1 MYWGSLLGIGDALS
15 GAIDGIK
22 EAVYQVGSF
31 FGQILYS
38 IWRLLAWVID
48 QIELVFSSLAGLDTQ
63 GGEDLVSK
71 IINNKSVQ
79 AILSNMIAISMVII
93 VFFTIIK
100 ILQDHYKEKDGG
112 NPYKVVI
119 STFKGMLMFFFV
131 GIAVTVGIQAAG
143 VFLRGLDAAT
153 SGGSTTLSGQVFKAM
168 AADANRKRK
177 GKDGDGGFFADVAN
191 KYWSRTSSEGGIEHG
206 KYAMVQMKDNGQT
219 KTQADLLKIYE
230 ELCPE
235 YKYGIVGSDGK
246 VTPLNPSILSL
257 FKDSLS
263 TQDVGAELGSNVEK
277 WYGTGEKVKYDN
289 DTEFGDGSGEVTAG
303 YKNDIFQAVTL
314 NIKPSIN
321 LTWSPVDIVTS
332 YYEMMA
338 DGDPIAWDLNVTFLG
353 TGFNLSFMIEKVK
366 YFKTSEIKKSLEDSA
381 KQFGISIN
389 ASAGLQD
396 GEVSASFKLDMFD
409 PQMFMDLLASILV
422 NVVYTNM
429 MQFMVEAIPSMYVRY
444 VIGPVTINL
453 LQLFGPLIFDCT
465 ETLMNNSF
473 GELIPTVKEKDEETG
488 KLVPIKDDE
497 GNDIKM
503 VQAFAHNESS
513 HNGGVWVNANSKSPN
528 IPLSIEKY
536 IVDGNFE
543 ELWSQLT
550 DNWNQFVEQM
560 ETSAEA
566 AYDQFDE
573 NVQQIEDANLR
584 GQEQADWQ
592 SYKALVDEYN
602 DYAVGYLGQLGKLLS
617 LFETALLSAQIS
629 AEDYVANEDKLNAI
643 LPILGYS
650 GNMKSLEADIQEVF
664 TYLVASYNE
673 SVSSRAN
680 RVPRGSY
687 ADAIYT
693 QSLYKPIIEF
703 PNYSTKI
710 AETMDLYEIR
720 NALIKEN
727 NKVKVNMFAEQTS
740 DGGYNTVRQIDWK
753 NYGPKFSQKFGK
765 DKPIADLYYVEDADG
780 DSNPDNANTPTSRL
794 KKDAKTV
801 VYFTT
806 MDGFE
811 TWDQSDGL
819 SYFYNDENPDSPFLK
834 YEGQKEGTGS
844 DIYLATGYWGDRGL
858 TVEGDRYYQAY
869 TGTTLDITNKNNCWD
884 GKSTYEGSSTA
895 SLSTRS
901 SSARVNSALQAN
913 RAATMKEISTFADVS
928 EEKSE
933 LAKEFAKNI
942 ITFRPLDSESSDD
955 DVKVLKDWCEPKDSA
970 TLTGKFDTYM
980 LPTIEAERIDDL
992 MAMGGGLRNYLML
1005 TPDGTS
1011 EPDNGKFKSFVG
1023 FFSYSDPRTVKAL
1036 YEMGDINYA
1045 VGFIAIISAAGVYLN
1060 FAFGLIQRAV
1070 NMAVLYIMSP
1080 ISISFFP
1087 FDDGAKFKQQFVTPF
1102 YKEAISAFAVII
1114 SLNIFTL
1121 LLEPIQEAVEV
1132 VTGNAMIGWLG
1143 LVAMVSMLPKVR
1155 ETIQGVLGAGGLAQK
1170 SLGQMFNDAGKA
1182 LGVDSAKKLAR
1193 KTAGGIAALQKAKA
1207 ARDMK
1212 KQAKM
1217 AAKQKKL
1224 EEKEKEGKLS
1234 NFQAW
1239 RKKRMDDKLARDNKI
1254 AEAFKT
1260 GNKDNLSKSEQRR
1273 LKQLEKAAE
1282 NKAMKEGLTGADADK
1297 RKAQLMNDAG
1307 FRKGVNGLV
1316 TAKNWLGNTAVGKA
1330 TGKVVGG
1337 VKGAANTV
1345 ADKAKGLAG
1354 TVAGKAK
1361 GLADAA
1367 SRKLKP
1373 ATDFFGKVAG
1383 KTKDIAGK
1391 VGGKVKDVANGVKN
1405 SAFGEFVADKAKG
1418 FAGAAAALG
1427 KDAVGAVGRGAS
1439 ALGRGIS
1446 SVGQGISDSLVGE
1459 LVKGKIDS
1467 MKDDKNSLF
1476 GSFLRWKDPR
1486 VNNKLRKEF
1495 IDKEIAKQ
1503 KELADPL
1510 TDLTAGIEMLVRK
1523 DIEGEKQVN
1532 ELAKSKVIKKE
1543 LEKHSVNDKIVDML
1557 VANEL
1562 GANPDANVGDLRK
1575 KAKQDAA
1582 NLIRNLGSEKSV
1594 YNSLGGDEK
1603 YATALLN
1610 GHKEFAYASVPPIN
1624 FDDDAVKQQI
1634 GKIETELRKQLAKGT
1649 VSIKA
1654 ELETLTKNQDTQVQN
1669 LKEAL
1674 TTTLSIDNDHDKRAV
1689 DKILDDSRND
1699 PTATT
1704 DKIIDKI
1711 VNILGSNKREIV
1723 ERTVVSHDVAARLH
1737 SDDISELKSLLAAS
1751 QAADKGKEMFVGKI
1765 GNFVSDADKE
1775 KIADAFRAARDT
1787 SAASTNPN
1795 SIGYRIEHEV
1805 NQNSNL
1811 SDAEKAKRREEITYE
1826 VKANAEAILKS
1837 FRTKY
1842 EDDMREYSAAKKY
1855 REASSAVEA
1864 VAMVSELQNQ
1874 RDYHMN
1880 VNMQVPDIQMI
1891 VNDGLI
1897 QKLHESGDYA
1907 GAGYKLQELVTAI
1920 KQHDDAKAIQLGFDE
1935 ATIEKM
1941 KKLESSGQ
1949 IARLKSIQELGE
1961 FDAAYMGNISDSMGG
1976 SGLSGM
1982 EAAFAQLT
1990 RVAESKTIAE
2000 KFKVAADDFAHREAQ
2015 NRAIVEQ
2022 TLKKIE
2028 STMTGSAWEEL
2039 ANNMGVN
2046 ISKLSST
2053 LTDAMSGVNKGT
2065 HSMEDVKSVIDAV
2078 TAYRND
2084 NLDKPAI
2091 VETLDMVL
2099 GGFSSANLA
2108 NEQCDQTNALR
2119 SKLSDLEGS
2128 LQDIMRKLKPLLGG
2142 K

>member
-1 MYWGSLLGIGDALS
+1 MYWGSLLGIGDVFS

-263 TQDVGAELGSNVEK
+263 TQDVGAELGSDVEK
-277 WYGTGEKVKYDN
+277 WYGTGEKVEYDN

-338 DGDPIAWDLNVTFLG
+338 DGDPVAWDLNVTFLG

-409 PQMFMDLLASILV
+409 PAMFFDLLASILV

-465 ETLMNNSF
+465 ETVMNNSF
-473 GELIPTVKEKDEETG
+473 GKLIPTVKEKDEETG
-488 KLVPIKDDE
+488 ELVVKKDDE
-497 GNDIKM
+497 GNEIRM

-727 NKVKVNMFAEQTS
+727 NKVKVNMFAEKTS

-794 KKDAKTV
+794 KKDSKTV

-806 MDGFE
+806 MDGYE

-834 YEGQKEGTGS
+834 YEGQKDGTGS

-869 TGTTLDITNKNNCWD
+869 TGTALDNTNKNNCWD

-942 ITFRPLDSESSDD
+942 ITFRPLDSESSSD
-955 DVKVLKDWCEPKDSA
+955 DVKVLKDWCEPKDTA
-970 TLTGKFDTYM
+970 TLSGKFDTYM

-1005 TPDGTS
+1005 TPEGTS
-1011 EPDNGKFKSFVG
+1011 EPDNGTFKSFVG

-1121 LLEPIQEAVEV
+1121 LLEPIQEAVKA

-1182 LGVDSAKKLAR
+1182 LGVDSAKKLYKKGVGAAGSLRQAVDKMKAFKKDRQDKKDAKKEAKLEDKQNKLKEKIEQGKKDGKSDSWIKRNQKKLDEKIKSADKLAEKKAR
-1193 KTAGGIAALQKAKA
+1193 ATALADAYKSGDGSGITNKGDKKKFENMQKAAEKAAKKELLNSGVKKSDPEYAKKLREATNNKLNDERFRKSTNSVVKGMKIAGRAAAGLATLGGTELVRGGWKLANKSPLIAALIDNKLDALKDNKNSGLGEYLRYKDPLIRQKSRDEYRKKEIQKIADLNKYKEDSTKSLLKGSNESLQGDKVRDDYAWKQVAKNHLSSLGYKSKLKMMLMSQYVEDGLDESQA
-1207 ARDMK
+1207 AK
-1212 KQAKM
+1212 KVESICSKGLTEDQAKKM
-1217 AAKQKKL
+1217 YISGSSKAGINGGGDDALANRIIKGDKFLKKSGIFDDTNPDIIKEFNDIKNKLINEKINLGTAQL
-1224 EEKEKEGKLS
+1224 EVQLNNATSNVSQTIEHLTERVATTIGHDSENDKKDITEIFERCSKNGNMSMDRALSEILNKFGSDKEGAL
-1234 NFQAW
+1234 
-1239 RKKRMDDKLARDNKI
+1239 RDVMF
-1254 AEAFKT
+1254 AE
-1260 GNKDNLSKSEQRR
+1260 R
-1273 LKQLEKAAE
+1273 
-1282 NKAMKEGLTGADADK
+1282 
-1297 RKAQLMNDAG
+1297 
-1307 FRKGVNGLV
+1307 
-1316 TAKNWLGNTAVGKA
+1316 
-1330 TGKVVGG
+1330 
-1337 VKGAANTV
+1337 
-1345 ADKAKGLAG
+1345 
-1354 TVAGKAK
+1354 
-1361 GLADAA
+1361 
-1367 SRKLKP
+1367 
-1373 ATDFFGKVAG
+1373 
-1383 KTKDIAGK
+1383 
-1391 VGGKVKDVANGVKN
+1391 
-1405 SAFGEFVADKAKG
+1405 
-1418 FAGAAAALG
+1418 
-1427 KDAVGAVGRGAS
+1427 
-1439 ALGRGIS
+1439 
-1446 SVGQGISDSLVGE
+1446 
-1459 LVKGKIDS
+1459 
-1467 MKDDKNSLF
+1467 
-1476 GSFLRWKDPR
+1476 
-1486 VNNKLRKEF
+1486 
-1495 IDKEIAKQ
+1495 
-1503 KELADPL
+1503 
-1510 TDLTAGIEMLVRK
+1510 
-1523 DIEGEKQVN
+1523 
-1532 ELAKSKVIKKE
+1532 
-1543 LEKHSVNDKIVDML
+1543 
-1557 VANEL
+1557 
-1562 GANPDANVGDLRK
+1562 
-1575 KAKQDAA
+1575 
-1582 NLIRNLGSEKSV
+1582 
-1594 YNSLGGDEK
+1594 
-1603 YATALLN
+1603 
-1610 GHKEFAYASVPPIN
+1610 
-1624 FDDDAVKQQI
+1624 
-1634 GKIETELRKQLAKGT
+1634 ETY
-1649 VSIKA
+1649 
-1654 ELETLTKNQDTQVQN
+1654 
-1669 LKEAL
+1669 
-1674 TTTLSIDNDHDKRAV
+1674 
-1689 DKILDDSRND
+1689 
-1699 PTATT
+1699 
-1704 DKIIDKI
+1704 
-1711 VNILGSNKREIV
+1711 
-1723 ERTVVSHDVAARLH
+1723 ARLR
-1737 SDDISELKSLLAAS
+1737 SDDIAELSAALAAS
-1751 QAADKGKEMFVGKI
+1751 QAYDRSNKFI
-1765 GNFVSDADKE
+1765 SDNFGNFASPEDIKTALS
-1775 KIADAFRAARDT
+1775 ALQNYQDT
-1787 SAASTNPN
+1787 NLNSTNVN
-1795 SIGYRIEHEV
+1795 SCGYRIQHEV
-1805 NQNSNL
+1805 YEAGLQGD
-1811 SDAEKAKRREEITYE
+1811 DAAKAISRIKKELGAIADNVVGNFNAKYANEIREYSTAKKFAEEKLA
-1826 VKANAEAILKS
+1826 AEAIG
-1837 FRTKY
+1837 TATAIQ
-1842 EDDMREYSAAKKY
+1842 EQREFH
-1855 REASSAVEA
+1855 V
-1864 VAMVSELQNQ
+1864 
-1874 RDYHMN
+1874 N
-1880 VNMQVPDIQMI
+1880 VNMDTTDVQMI

-1897 QKLHESGDYA
+1897 QKLHAEGKFDE
-1907 GAGYKLQELVTAI
+1907 GGYKLQQLINAIEAHDYTTAN
-1920 KQHDDAKAIQLGFDE
+1920 KLGFDE
-1935 ATIEKM
+1935 NTVNQLKILEEKGEA
-1941 KKLESSGQ
+1941 K
-1949 IARLKSIQELGE
+1949 RLKSIKELGE
-1961 FDAAYMGNISDSMGG
+1961 FDAAFLSTSDSMGG
-1976 SGLSGM
+1976 SSLGGIG
-1982 EAAFAQLT
+1982 AVVGQLT
-1990 RVAESKTIAE
+1990 RIAE
-2000 KFKVAADDFAHREAQ
+2000 
-2015 NRAIVEQ
+2015 N
-2022 TLKKIE
+2022 KII
-2028 STMTGSAWEEL
+2028 MD
-2039 ANNMGVN
+2039 
-2046 ISKLSST
+2046 KL
-2053 LTDAMSGVNKGT
+2053 D
-2065 HSMEDVKSVIDAV
+2065 I
-2078 TAYRND
+2078 YIND
-2084 NLDKPAI
+2084 NLGKESQCRNAVEYAMKKIATDFKVGGKEWNDLLNGKLGTLMTENGQAI
-2091 VETLDMVL
+2091 TTQQQLAEEVGNIVKQVHEGTLSRDNQRVKDMENALNAVKA
-2099 GGFSSANLA
+2099 ANLDNVVIA
-2108 NEQCDQTNALR
+2108 NTIDLFTQGIANGTLANQYAENARLGRIQKSETNAGTQ
-2119 SKLSDLEGS
+2119 EA
-2128 LQDIMRKLKPLLGG
+2128 LKKMKPFG